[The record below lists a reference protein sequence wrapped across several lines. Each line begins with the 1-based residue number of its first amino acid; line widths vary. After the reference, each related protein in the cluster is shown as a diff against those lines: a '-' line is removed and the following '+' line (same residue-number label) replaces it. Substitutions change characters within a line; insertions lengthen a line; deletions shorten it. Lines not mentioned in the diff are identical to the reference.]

1 VCWLT
6 SGSGSSFR
14 RADGTFAGRGPRAV
28 EAVGMVWLRDMISQT
43 GVVDDKVD
51 VPNHDSDFRAKLSGT
66 WRASVDCST
75 RLRHRLNSLSDKSA
89 AVIGTDKSAG

>member
-1 VCWLT
+1 
-6 SGSGSSFR
+6 
-14 RADGTFAGRGPRAV
+14 
-28 EAVGMVWLRDMISQT
+28 MVWLRDMISQT

-51 VPNHDSDFRAKLSGT
+51 VPNHDSDFRAKLSGD

-75 RLRHRLNSLSDKSA
+75 RLRHRLNSLSDQSA